1 MIQQEGSMPMRIKNR
16 FLLGRPLYPSGAEE
30 ALANVIHRA
39 FIDIRHMVR
48 YRKPLWLDSDHPGAQ
63 PTAYLQRIHMLSDLG
78 DQLPSCLAAMVR
90 RPRSRK
96 NITWNLTYT
105 WRTAGPNKRQW
116 LRDAFAEVGYDHRH
130 LFPDQG
136 DHDSYDRAA
145 RSGKIRTARTA
156 AEAEL
161 IALGYDKEAWEEDR
175 WHTLEELP
183 GGDGPR
189 AHVIFTFTP
198 RSRLAR
204 WRRRSSLTLA
214 VDVETNRAVLTPKDP
229 NHRRN
234 DLVRV

>member
-1 MIQQEGSMPMRIKNR
+1 MRNR
-16 FLLGRPLYPSGAEE
+16 FLLGKPFYPSGGEE
-30 ALANVIHRA
+30 ALVNVIHRA
-39 FIDIRHMVR
+39 FMDIRCMVR
-48 YRKPLWLDSDHPGAQ
+48 YRKTLWLDSDNPGAES
-63 PTAYLQRIHMLSDLG
+63 TAYLQRIHMLSDLG
-78 DQLPSCLAAMVR
+78 DQLPSCLAAMIR

-105 WRTAGPNKRQW
+105 WRTAGPDKRQW
-116 LRDAFAEVGYDHRH
+116 LRDAFAEVGYDHHH

-136 DHDSYDRAA
+136 DHDNYDGATKLG
-145 RSGKIRTARTA
+145 GKIRTARSA

-161 IALGYDKEAWEEDR
+161 TALGYDKEAWEEDR

-204 WRRRSSLTLA
+204 WRGRSPLTLA
-214 VDVETNRAVLTPKDP
+214 VDVETNRATLASKDLE
-229 NHRRN
+229 HRRN
-234 DLVRV
+234 DLAWS